1 MKLFNV
7 TKDWKI
13 VDGGLANQRIN
24 RKDKTVT
31 ITLRKNARWSNGDKV
46 TAKDIEYP
54 YEIIGN
60 KDTTSQQ
67 YSSDFAA
74 IKGMAAYHAGKAK
87 TISGITYPD
96 GQKGRSVVIHLT
108 KVAPSMKY
116 SRNSFIWGGVEPY
129 EYYKGTPI
137 SKLASSK
144 QVRKNPIFTGPYKL
158 DKEVQGESTTWS
170 PNKYYWGKK
179 AQIKHITIQV
189 VSMNNIVA
197 ALNSKKYDFVLG
209 GIGSAQYPKIK
220 KLKDYGLAGTPALS
234 YSYFGF
240 NVRTLWTLRPV

>member
-1 MKLFNV
+1 MSTKKWLTIGIATMSVMALAACSNKSSDKSGAVKHITMSAKYSGPGKATTEGNNSTLKIAEVNDAPFTGIASGTLASNAEDSDVFSPGAPGGADELFNV

-116 SRNSFIWGGVEPY
+116 SRNSFI
-129 EYYKGTPI
+129 
-137 SKLASSK
+137 
-144 QVRKNPIFTGPYKL
+144 
-158 DKEVQGESTTWS
+158 
-170 PNKYYWGKK
+170 
-179 AQIKHITIQV
+179 
-189 VSMNNIVA
+189 
-197 ALNSKKYDFVLG
+197 
-209 GIGSAQYPKIK
+209 
-220 KLKDYGLAGTPALS
+220 
-234 YSYFGF
+234 
-240 NVRTLWTLRPV
+240 